1 MNQSHDPVR
10 QANYLRQSLGQ
21 EKRPLGL
28 FLSGGCP
35 MAIKVP
41 ADGTKTPLIPGIEGI
56 TQAVHERLGASSLK
70 APFETVR
77 AHFTADQRG
86 EPNVEDLLTHVRSLR
101 RVAGNDAV
109 RGVRAEDLDA
119 LDSAI
124 CRIIVEVVNKSL
136 PSSDTPYHKV
146 AAWIGAILR
155 SHPVEIFTP
164 NYDLLIEQALE
175 ESRVPYFDGFVGAHR
190 AFFDPYAMEEDVL
203 PPRWAR
209 LWKLHGS
216 INWRQDQ
223 NGMVSRGENVN
234 DIERRVIHPSHLKYD
249 ESRQMPYLAMIDR
262 LRAFL
267 KRPSAV
273 LVVCGYSFRDDHLNA
288 ILVQGLQGNATAQVF
303 ALLHGKCAN
312 YGTAV
317 RLASTRANLS
327 LLAED
332 GAVVGTKQAPWIG
345 KDGEETSSPS
355 IAEWVA
361 KAPGEG
367 ELRQA
372 RFRLGDFAR
381 FGSFLGELIGAES
394 SKEKE

>member
-1 MNQSHDPVR
+1 
-10 QANYLRQSLGQ
+10 
-21 EKRPLGL
+21 
-28 FLSGGCP
+28 
-35 MAIKVP
+35 MAIKVL
-41 ADGTKTPLIPGIEGI
+41 ADGTEAPLIPGIDGI
-56 TQAVHERLGASSLK
+56 TQAVHERLAVSSTK
-70 APFETVR
+70 EPFETVR
-77 AHFTADQRG
+77 AHFTADHRG

-119 LDSAI
+119 LDSAM
-124 CRIIVEVVNKSL
+124 CEIIVEVVNRSL
-136 PSSDTPYHKV
+136 PSNDTPYHKV
-146 AAWIGAILR
+146 AAWTGAIPR

-175 ESRVPYFDGFVGAHR
+175 ESRVPYFDGFVGSHR
-190 AFFDPYAMEEDVL
+190 AFFDPYAMEEDAL

-216 INWRQDQ
+216 INWRQDE
-223 NGMVSRGENVN
+223 NGVVSRGEKVIG
-234 DIERRVIHPSHLKYD
+234 IERRVIHPSHLKYD

-288 ILVQGLQGNATAQVF
+288 NLVQGLQGNATAHIF
-303 ALLHGKCAN
+303 ALLHGKLTN

-317 RLASTRANLS
+317 KPASTRANFS

-332 GAVVGTKQAPWIG
+332 GAVVGTKQAPWME
-345 KDGEETSSPS
+345 KEGEEAGSPS
-355 IAEWVA
+355 LAVEWVA

-381 FGSFLGELIGAES
+381 FGSFLGDLIGAES
-394 SKEKE
+394 SKERE